1 MSTQSK
7 KRIAAIFGITFVWFT
22 TQFGGGFASGAQIKS
37 YFIDYGIHCLY
48 TCVGAQA
55 ICAVYNAYV
64 SYFSR
69 KNHTYDYRSFNDK
82 LYGKFAPIFSNVYE
96 VIYMLALLVVPAVAF
111 STGGTTLA
119 TLTGIPYIIC
129 TAATGIFIFIV
140 SIYGT
145 AIVRKVATGI
155 SILIVVGLLL
165 VFIPNIIVQW
175 GQITDNV
182 NMLAIDLKPTWPA
195 IWSMLIYAA
204 SQITLAPAIQSQHAE
219 ALPNEKDA
227 FITFLVGFLVNSF
240 MILLSVVGLLAIV
253 SQPEYESSSLPVLLL
268 VKKGVGGKI
277 MMPIISVL
285 IILGSVSTAVN
296 LVAAGT
302 ARVCKQLDTN
312 YDPDAKPTKQVIIT
326 TIILCLLG
334 FGVAQ
339 FGLLS
344 LVTKGYGMLAYL
356 SFPAII
362 IPYIIHFFIKSRRLS
377 ANARE
382 DTNTER

>member
-1 MSTQSK
+1 MSKQNNK
-7 KRIAAIFGITFVWFT
+7 KIAAIFGITFVWFT

-55 ICAVYNAYV
+55 ICAIYNAYI

-82 LYGKFAPIFSNVYE
+82 FYGKLAPVFSNIYE
-96 VIYMLALLVVPAVAF
+96 LIYILVLLVVPAVAF

-129 TAATGIFIFIV
+129 TAVTGIFIFIV

-145 AIVRKVATGI
+145 AIVRKVATAL
-155 SILIVVGLLL
+155 SIMIVAGLLL

-175 GQITDNV
+175 DEIAANAS
-182 NMLAIDLKPTWPA
+182 MLAVNPKPTWPA
-195 IWSMLIYAA
+195 IWSMLIYAG
-204 SQITLAPAIQSQHAE
+204 SQITLSPAIQSQHAE

-227 FITFLVGFLVNSF
+227 IITFFVGFLVNSF
-240 MILLSVVGLLAIV
+240 MILLSVVGLLAVI
-253 SQPEYESSSLPVLLL
+253 SQAEYQTTSLPVLLL
-268 VKKGVGGKI
+268 VKSGVGGTI
-277 MMPIISVL
+277 MMPVISVL

-302 ARVCKQLDTN
+302 VRVCKRLDAN
-312 YDPDAKPTKQVIIT
+312 YDSYAKPTKQVIIT
-326 TIILCLLG
+326 TIVLCFMG

-356 SFPAII
+356 SFPTIM
-362 IPYIIHFFIKSRRLS
+362 IPYIIHFFVTRG
-377 ANARE
+377 ATVN
-382 DTNTER
+382 NNQ